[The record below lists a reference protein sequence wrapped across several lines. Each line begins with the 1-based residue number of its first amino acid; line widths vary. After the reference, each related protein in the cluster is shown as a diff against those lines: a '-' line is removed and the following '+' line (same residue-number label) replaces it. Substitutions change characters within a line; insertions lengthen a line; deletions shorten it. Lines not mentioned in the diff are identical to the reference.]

1 MASGSRASG
10 ARRGPGAARGSL
22 RAGDPAGG
30 APPAPSA
37 ASGARRGPGAAR
49 GSLRAG
55 ALAGGAPPGSRRMA
69 SGARRGRGP
78 SSGPVARGPGPA
90 AASGRFVPN
99 PYEALRGCE
108 VLRGRDMAMVE
119 LASEWGDGEVA
130 VVAFG
135 RSFG

>member
-1 MASGSRASG
+1 MASGPRASG
-10 ARRGPGAARGSL
+10 AHRGPGAARGSL
-22 RAGDPAGG
+22 RAGAPAGG

-37 ASGARRGPGAAR
+37 ASGARRAPVPRRAA
-49 GSLRAG
+49 AG
-55 ALAGGAPPGSRRMA
+55 RPAP
-69 SGARRGRGP
+69 GRGP
-78 SSGPVARGPGPA
+78 LLGPAARGPGPV

-119 LASEWGDGEVA
+119 LASEWGSGEVA